1 VEKGGKDMTVVDPY
15 KSGMFK
21 ADPYYK
27 KKDCEGELCVVLDG
41 KYENRKLQLMTPPSR
56 AFLVGDIHELIVTDE
71 QDAGPGKEVNRIAYW
86 GFFEVE
92 KATVVVV
99 GDEITIGDKAVGKIA
114 GFDETHMPNHLNV
127 VIKVDERAT
136 GRELGLELGDK
147 VRIVKKA

>member
-1 VEKGGKDMTVVDPY
+1 MTVVDPY

-21 ADPYYK
+21 SDPYFK
-27 KKDCEGELCVVLDG
+27 KKDYEGNLCVVLDG
-41 KYENRKLQLMTPPSR
+41 KFEGRKLQLMAPRSR

-71 QDAGPGKEVNRIAYW
+71 QDAAPGGEVNRIAYW

-99 GDEITIGDKAVGKIA
+99 DDEITIGGKVVGRIA

-127 VIKVDERAT
+127 VIKVEERIPGA
-136 GRELGLELGDK
+136 ELGLELGDI